1 MNSAEQSYTIAGI
14 GELLWDVFP
23 DEERPGGAPANMAY
37 HANALGNR
45 GVVASRVGNDKK
57 GLALRTFLQEKGID
71 TGFVQT
77 DETHPTGTV
86 KISFEGSEPHYEITE
101 KVAWDFLELSPH
113 LKELASKT
121 DAVCFSTL
129 SQRSPASRETIYAF
143 LDLLPQQA
151 LKVLDINLRPPFFSK
166 EIISESIKRANVVK
180 LNEEEFRLA
189 ATLLETDNLPK
200 TLFSD
205 YGVKVIC
212 VTLGKNGSKL
222 ITAENEY
229 RHAGFSADTSGGDAV
244 GVGDAFIS
252 CVIHHLLRKTS
263 YAGLLKKAN
272 AYASYVVTK
281 QGGMPAIA
289 KDILA
294 EVT

>member
-1 MNSAEQSYTIAGI
+1 MSSAKQSYTIAGI

-57 GLALRTFLQEKGID
+57 GQALRAFLQEKGID

-77 DETHPTGTV
+77 DNAHPTGTV
-86 KISFEGSEPHYEITE
+86 KVSFEKSEPHYEITE
-101 KVAWDFLELSPH
+101 EVAWDFLELLPN
-113 LKELASKT
+113 LKELATKT

-129 SQRSPASRETIYAF
+129 SQRNPVSRETIYAF

-151 LKVLDINLRPPFFSK
+151 LKVLDINLRPPFYSK

-180 LNEEEFRLA
+180 LNEEEFRMA
-189 ATLLETDNLPK
+189 GPLLDIGNLSK

-205 YGVKVIC
+205 YGIKAIC

-229 RHAGFSADTSGGDAV
+229 HHSGFSADTSGGDAV

-252 CVIHHLLRKTS
+252 CVIHHLVRKTP
-263 YAGLLKKAN
+263 YPALLEKAN
-272 AYASYVVTK
+272 LYASHVVTK
-281 QGGMPAIA
+281 QGGMPAIT

-294 EVT
+294 EVA